1 MDKKVSVIGAGN
13 VGATV
18 AQRLAEKELCDV
30 VLIDIVEGVPQGK
43 ALDLTEAAP
52 VEKHDAHLTGSKGY
66 EPSAGSDIIII
77 TAGIPRKPGMS
88 RDDLVST
95 NAGIVKSVTEQVSK
109 LSPKAVL
116 IIVSNPLD
124 AMCQVAYEA
133 TGFPKNRVIGMAGVL
148 DSARFRAFIAM
159 EMNVSVE
166 NTHAFVLGGHG
177 DTMVPLPR
185 YSTVAG
191 IPITELLSKERI
203 DALIDRTRK
212 GGAEIVGLLKTG
224 SAFYAP
230 ASAAVEMAESI
241 LKDKKKILPCAAYL
255 EGEYGINDLFIGV
268 PVKLGKNGIEEIIQI
283 SLTDDEKTALQKSAD
298 AVAELKAL
306 LYQAEAV

>member
-1 MDKKVSVIGAGN
+1 MKQKVTVIGAGN
-13 VGATV
+13 VGATA

-30 VLIDIVEGVPQGK
+30 VLVDIVEGVPQGK
-43 ALDLTEAAP
+43 SLDLTEAAP
-52 VEKHDAHLTGSKGY
+52 IEKHDAHLIGTNNY
-66 EPSAGSDIIII
+66 EDTAGSDIVII

-88 RDDLVST
+88 RDDLIGT
-95 NAGIVKSVTEQVSK
+95 NAGIMKSVTEKAAK
-109 LSPKAVL
+109 LSPDAII

-133 TGFPKNRVIGMAGVL
+133 SGFPKNRVVGMAGVL

-159 EMNVSVE
+159 ELNVSVE

-191 IPITELLSKERI
+191 IPITELISKERI
-203 DALIDRTRK
+203 DAIVERTRN
-212 GGAEIVGLLKTG
+212 GGAEIVKLLTT
-224 SAFYAP
+224 SAYYAP

-241 LKDKKKILPCAAYL
+241 LKDKKKILPCAVYL
-255 EGEYGINDLFIGV
+255 QGEYGINDLFIGV
-268 PVKLGKNGIEEIIQI
+268 PVKLGAGGVEEIIEI
-283 SLTDDEKTALQKSAD
+283 TLTSEEKAALKKSAA
-298 AVAELKAL
+298 AVQELKEVL
-306 LYQAEAV
+306 KKLKK

>member
-1 MDKKVSVIGAGN
+1 MDKKVTVVGAGN
-13 VGATV
+13 VGATA

-30 VLIDIVEGVPQGK
+30 VLVDIVEGVPQGK
-43 ALDLTEAAP
+43 SLDLTEAAP
-52 VEKHDAHLTGSKGY
+52 IEKHDAHLTGTNDY
-66 EPSAGSDIIII
+66 EASAGSDIVII

-88 RDDLVST
+88 RDDLIST
-95 NAGIVKSVTEQVSK
+95 NAGIMKNVT
-109 LSPKAVL
+109 KAVCEKSPDAIL

-124 AMCQVAYEA
+124 AMCHVAFEA
-133 TGFPKNRVIGMAGVL
+133 SGFPKHRVMGMAGVL

-159 EMNVSVE
+159 ELNVSVE

-191 IPITELLSKERI
+191 IPITELMSQDRI
-203 DALIDRTRK
+203 DALVKRTAN
-212 GGAEIVGLLKTG
+212 GGAEIVSLLKTG
-224 SAFYAP
+224 SAYYAP

-255 EGEYGINDLFIGV
+255 DGEYGFKELFIGV
-268 PVKLGKNGIEEIIQI
+268 PVKLGAKGIEDIIEI
-283 SLTDDEKTALQKSAD
+283 SLTDEEKAALKHSAD
-298 AVAELKAL
+298 AVTELKGVLAGIDF
-306 LYQAEAV
+306 

>member
-1 MDKKVSVIGAGN
+1 MDKKVTVVGAGN
-13 VGATV
+13 VGATA
-18 AQRLAEKELCDV
+18 AQRLCEKELCDV
-30 VLIDIVEGVPQGK
+30 VLIDIIEGVPQGK

-52 VEKHDAHLTGSKGY
+52 IEKHDAKLTGANGY
-66 EPSAGSDIIII
+66 EASAGSDIIII
-77 TAGIPRKPGMS
+77 TAGIPRTPGMS

-95 NAGIVKSVTEQVSK
+95 NAGIMRSVVEQVAK
-109 LSPKAVL
+109 LSPDAVL

-124 AMCQVAYEA
+124 AMCHVAYE
-133 TGFPKNRVIGMAGVL
+133 TSGFPKNRVLGMAGVL

-159 EMNVSVE
+159 ELNVSVE

-191 IPITELLSKERI
+191 VPITELLTKERI
-203 DALIDRTRK
+203 DALVERTAN
-212 GGAEIVGLLKTG
+212 GGAEIVSLLKSG
-224 SAFYAP
+224 SAYYAP

-255 EGEYGINDLFIGV
+255 EGEYGIQGLFIGV
-268 PVKLGKNGIEEIIQI
+268 PVKLGRDGIEEVIQI
-283 SLTDDEKTALQKSAD
+283 TLMADEQAALNKSAA
-298 AVAELKAL
+298 AVRELVTAMRP
-306 LYQAEAV
+306 